1 MSLTLRFGLLSRLML
16 TVGEMPNNRPLSQ
29 NQISADRGHS
39 AGCTHETG
47 ARATGPIAA
56 IQRYREL
63 TGVG

>member
-1 MSLTLRFGLLSRLML
+1 ML